1 MTDTSMP
8 SPLSYRV
15 TPAEWLLYASYAA
28 LLALA
33 CLGPYVPQAAHYH
46 DFADQRALWGLRNAL
61 DVLSNLPF
69 ALLGALGLWRGV
81 WQAPAAVRASSAR
94 PWLATVFGGL
104 LFTAAGSSYYHLM
117 PDDWRVFWDRMG
129 MVPVFAGVLAL
140 ALALQSVLSRR
151 AAVVT
156 AVLVLALGP
165 VSLWVWLQTG
175 QLLPWAVLQGAGMVL
190 LLAVALRQRFSA
202 VNARAATEQLAWP
215 WGAVVVWYV
224 LAKVLEL
231 GDSFV
236 WSISHHWVGGH
247 ALKHVAAAL
256 ALVPLLLMVRRVRN
270 AERRPASAAGTI
282 RPTLVQGPQP

>member
-1 MTDTSMP
+1 MP

-69 ALLGALGLWRGV
+69 ALIGALGLWRGV

-94 PWLATVFGGL
+94 PWLALVFGGL
-104 LFTAAGSSYYHLM
+104 LLTAAGSSYYHLM

-140 ALALQSVLSRR
+140 ALQSVLSRR

-156 AVLVLALGP
+156 TVLVLALGP
-165 VSLWVWLQTG
+165 LSLWVWLRTG

-190 LLAVALRQRFSA
+190 LLAVALWQRFSA
-202 VNARAATEQLAWP
+202 VKARAVTEQLAWP
-215 WGAVVVWYV
+215 WGAVVAWYA

-270 AERRPASAAGTI
+270 AERLPGSAAGTI

>member
-8 SPLSYRV
+8 SPLLYRV

-69 ALLGALGLWRGV
+69 ALIGVLGLWRGV
-81 WQAPAAVRASSAR
+81 WQAPAAVRADSAP
-94 PWLATVFGGL
+94 PWLALVFGGL
-104 LFTAAGSSYYHLM
+104 LLTAAGSSYYHLM
-117 PDDWRVFWDRMG
+117 PDDWRVFWDRLG
-129 MVPVFAGVLAL
+129 MVLVFAGVL

-165 VSLWVWLQTG
+165 LSLWVWLQTG

-190 LLAVALRQRFSA
+190 LLAVALWQRFSA
-202 VNARAATEQLAWP
+202 VNARAAEGQLLWP
-215 WGAVVVWYV
+215 WGAVVAWYA

-256 ALVPLLLMVRRVRN
+256 ALVPLLIMVRRVRN
-270 AERRPASAAGTI
+270 AERLPASAAGTI

>member
-1 MTDTSMP
+1 MTDTPITS
-8 SPLSYRV
+8 SVSHG
-15 TPAEWLLYASYAA
+15 TTSAEWLLYAGYAV

-33 CLGPYVPQAAHYH
+33 CLGPHVPQAAHYH

-69 ALLGALGLWRGV
+69 AMVGALGLWRAV
-81 WQAPAAVRASSAR
+81 LQAPAAVRASGAL
-94 PWLATVFGGL
+94 PWLALVFGGL
-104 LFTAAGSSYYHLM
+104 LLTAAGSSYYHLM
-117 PDDWRVFWDRMG
+117 PDDWRVFWDRLG
-129 MVPVFAGVLAL
+129 MVPVFAGVLG
-140 ALALQSVLSRR
+140 LALQSVLSLRV
-151 AAVVT
+151 AVVT
-156 AVLVLALGP
+156 AVLGLVLGP

-190 LLAVALRQRFSA
+190 LLAVALWQHFSA
-202 VNARAATEQLAWP
+202 AGVASAAGRVVWP
-215 WGAVVVWYV
+215 WGAVVAWYA

-270 AERRPASAAGTI
+270 AERQPGSAAGTI